1 MSLHF
6 TKAHIEFASL
16 GWLAMNVGK
25 RPDDPIDGV
34 IRVENIDGIL
44 HLILTDRYRM
54 AILKYERDCP
64 LEEGYYKIAKK
75 SYTELLLNKIE
86 QACYPNWQCVLPD
99 ISKCKQIFKP
109 DGSFTFFDRKNDN
122 DMPIDICYLL
132 GEKIR
137 LNYTYLESIG
147 KFFETGWEV
156 YDYKDVVFMQ
166 AEPDQKFDEK
176 KNPLPP
182 KFYKYSL
189 LLMKM
194 KLREKE
200 AD

>member
-1 MSLHF
+1 MALHF
-6 TKAHIEFASL
+6 TKVHIEFDSL

-25 RPDDPIDGV
+25 CDREGING
-34 IRVENIDGIL
+34 IIKVENIDGVL
-44 HLILTDRYRM
+44 HLVHTDRYRM

-64 LEEGYYKIAKK
+64 LEEGYYKIVKK

-86 QACYPNWQCVLPD
+86 QDCYPNWQSVLPD

-122 DMPIDICYLL
+122 DLPIDICYLL

-147 KFFETGWEV
+147 KFFERPWEV
-156 YDYKDVVFMQ
+156 YDGKTLVFMQ
-166 AEPDQKFDEK
+166 AEPDRKLDEK

-200 AD
+200 DD